1 MMNKIWNNKKIIL
14 FDLDGTLTDPGLG
27 ITNSV
32 MHALHRYG
40 IEVSDRTELYKFIGP
55 PLHESFE
62 RFYGFEKEEAY
73 RAVDVYREYF
83 SVKGLFENEVYAGIE
98 QLLRELKKQGKI
110 LCLATSKPE
119 VFAKQI
125 LEHFCLDGYF
135 DRIVGSLLNG
145 ERTNKAEVIAWVLQC
160 LNEDGISWNLNQIV
174 MIGDREHDVIGA
186 HKNDIPA
193 IGVLFGYGNEDEL
206 KMAGADDLAVS
217 VDGLYEMLV
226 GKNEEV
232 CV

>member
-98 QLLRELKKQGKI
+98 QLLRDLKAQGKI

-119 VFAKQI
+119 VFAKRI

-135 DRIVGSLLNG
+135 DLVIGSLLNG
-145 ERTNKAEVIAWVLQC
+145 ERTNKAEVIAWVFQC

>member
-119 VFAKQI
+119 VF
-125 LEHFCLDGYF
+125 
-135 DRIVGSLLNG
+135 
-145 ERTNKAEVIAWVLQC
+145 
-160 LNEDGISWNLNQIV
+160 
-174 MIGDREHDVIGA
+174 
-186 HKNDIPA
+186 
-193 IGVLFGYGNEDEL
+193 LFGWIF
-206 KMAGADDLAVS
+206 
-217 VDGLYEMLV
+217 
-226 GKNEEV
+226 
-232 CV
+232 